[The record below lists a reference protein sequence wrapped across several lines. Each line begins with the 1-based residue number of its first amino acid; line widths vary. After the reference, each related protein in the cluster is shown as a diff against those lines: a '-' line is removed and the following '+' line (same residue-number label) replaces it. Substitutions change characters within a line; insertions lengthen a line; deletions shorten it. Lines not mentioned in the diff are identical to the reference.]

1 VRQVETAR
9 VRRGLARDDLFTVVL
24 EHFMTDTARYAD
36 IILPA
41 TTQLEH
47 FDILGS
53 WGHHYISVNNPAVA
67 PQGEA
72 KSHGEVMRLLAPR
85 LGLEGPAY
93 EDSDEAI
100 AAVALPPEV
109 SLAELKEKG
118 WHKASPP
125 RPDPAA
131 TGGLRLTGE
140 TLEPLDVDGLRL
152 LTPKSH
158 YFLNSSFAN
167 MPRQRKAMGPPTVE
181 MNPVDADARG
191 LVDGEP
197 IALRN
202 HQGEI
207 HAVLEISDR
216 ICPGAL
222 AMAGKWWSEP
232 AETAAVANLLSPSSW
247 SPGGQPAYNDT
258 FVEVVAIEVEA
269 AAE

>member
-1 VRQVETAR
+1 MA
-9 VRRGLARDDLFTVVL
+9 DLK
-24 EHFMTDTARYAD
+24 D
-36 IILPA
+36 
-41 TTQLEH
+41 
-47 FDILGS
+47 
-53 WGHHYISVNNPAVA
+53 
-67 PQGEA
+67 
-72 KSHGEVMRLLAPR
+72 
-85 LGLEGPAY
+85 
-93 EDSDEAI
+93 
-100 AAVALPPEV
+100 
-109 SLAELKEKG
+109 KG
-118 WHKASPP
+118 WVKASPP

-131 TGGLRLTGE
+131 KGRLRLTGE
-140 TLEPLDVDGLRL
+140 TLEPLETDGLRL

-181 MNPVDADARG
+181 MNPVDAAARR
-191 LVDGEP
+191 LVDGEA
-197 IALRN
+197 IAVSN

-207 HAVLEISDR
+207 RAVLEITGR

-258 FVEVVAIEVEA
+258 FVDVVAIKVEA